1 MFTGLPKDPVMLL
14 GVINTKLRDFYPSL
28 AALCDEMQI
37 DEDELTEKFA
47 AIDYTYDT
55 ERNQF
60 V

>member
-28 AALCDEMQI
+28 VALCDEMQI

>member
-1 MFTGLPKDPVMLL
+1 MFSGLPGDPVMLL

-28 AALCDEMQI
+28 EALCDDMQI
-37 DEDELTEKFA
+37 DEDELTEKLA

-55 ERNQF
+55 KRNQF